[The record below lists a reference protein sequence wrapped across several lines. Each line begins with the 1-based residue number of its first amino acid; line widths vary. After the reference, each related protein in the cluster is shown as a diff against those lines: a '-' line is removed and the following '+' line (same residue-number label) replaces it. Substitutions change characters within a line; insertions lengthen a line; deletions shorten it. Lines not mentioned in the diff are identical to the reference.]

1 MKVPFI
7 TKEFSRSK
15 NIAHWFNIVNM
26 KGDEGIGY
34 DMIIGCDI
42 IVQFLPKENFSRQLL
57 EWDETVAP
65 IKDMGRFLGQP

>member
-1 MKVPFI
+1 MDPGLYKTPNDMKVPFI

-42 IVQFLPKENFSRQLL
+42 IVQFLLN
-57 EWDETVAP
+57 
-65 IKDMGRFLGQP
+65 